1 VSEAPYNTCNVGV
14 HVGDDV
20 AAVVRNRRAVA
31 DAAGLR
37 DPDEWVWLEQ
47 VHGAAVVHVD
57 APPGEVPIA
66 DGSVTTTVGVP
77 LAVMTAD
84 CAPVVVA
91 CDDAVGV
98 AHAGHRGLLAGILET
113 TVDRVRAIGHGE
125 VSAFL
130 GPCIRAECYEFGASA
145 LERLVSHF
153 GEDVEGRTRDG
164 RPAFDLPAAVR
175 VALARAGVASVDDS
189 GLCTAEVPT
198 YFSYRRDGVTGRQV
212 TVAVLS

>member
-1 VSEAPYNTCNVGV
+1 VSEQPYDTCNVGG

-31 DAAGLR
+31 QSAGLR
-37 DPDEWVWLEQ
+37 DPDDWVWLEQ
-47 VHGAAVVHVD
+47 VHGNAVVHVD
-57 APPGEVPIA
+57 GPPNDVPIA
-66 DGSVTTTVGVP
+66 DGAVTTATGVP
-77 LAVMTAD
+77 LAIMTAD

-91 CDDAVGV
+91 CDDAVGI
-98 AHAGHRGLLAGILET
+98 AHAGHRGLLAGILEA
-113 TVDRVRAIGHGE
+113 TVDRLRTIGHGD
-125 VSAFL
+125 VRAFL
-130 GPCIRAECYEFGASA
+130 GPCIRAECYEFGASD

-153 GEDVEGRTRDG
+153 GGGVEGRTRDG

-175 VALARAGVASVDDS
+175 VALARAGVASVEDS
-189 GLCTAEVPT
+189 GRCTADVPT